1 MDVDKLVGLWFHSH
15 EEDEGGHK
23 VYRDPSYNFPLSR
36 APRPS
41 IKLEEGGT
49 ATFGHP
55 GPADETISSPGT
67 WELADNVLR
76 FSAPGT
82 DELWEIESLEEGR
95 LVLRPRTD
103 REESN
108 G

>member
-1 MDVDKLVGLWFHSH
+1 MDASKLVGLWFRSH
-15 EEDEGGHK
+15 EEDEGGHR
-23 VYRDPSYNFPLSR
+23 VYRDQSYDFRLSR

-41 IKLEEGGT
+41 LTLEEDGT
-49 ATFGHP
+49 ATFGRP

-67 WELADNVLR
+67 WELADNVLTL
-76 FSAPGT
+76 SAPGT
-82 DELWEIESLEEGR
+82 REVWEIESLEEGR

-103 REESN
+103 REETD